1 MVSEFFEHE
10 IKRGECFFEKG
21 QMSITAFGLFL
32 LEGENMN
39 KGTIIRTILVVA
51 SCLNTA
57 LMATDVAQFHNE
69 TVNLIYRIASVALNF
84 VIVGISTYYNNDYT
98 EEACIGTG
106 VTRKLK
112 EEAKGVDFS
121 GVPADELAELEYID
135 GGADDE

>member
-1 MVSEFFEHE
+1 
-10 IKRGECFFEKG
+10 
-21 QMSITAFGLFL
+21 
-32 LEGENMN
+32 MN

-69 TVNLIYRIASVALNF
+69 TVNLIYRIASVVLNF